1 MTNPASGGASVVYL
15 GMGFDD
21 YKVVLYRQHD
31 GSWVAEI
38 PALGGC
44 YALMDTR
51 EAALTELQLVF
62 ALIAQEYQDRG
73 QTLPKDT
80 TEIVHA

>member
-1 MTNPASGGASVVYL
+1 MQVESYNRT
-15 GMGFDD
+15 MRFDD
-21 YKVVLYRQHD
+21 YKVVLYRQDD

-44 YALMDTR
+44 YALMATL
-51 EAALTELQLVF
+51 EAALVELGQVF
-62 ALIAQEYQDRG
+62 ALVDQEYQDRG
-73 QTLPKDT
+73 LALPKDT